1 MSVERMPSVRCQVGR
16 IEVVKDEIQGSDDES
31 KIEKIL
37 QGCTERQSMNGLT
50 MAHIDV
56 VC

>member
-16 IEVVKDEIQGSDDES
+16 IEVVKDKIQGSDDES